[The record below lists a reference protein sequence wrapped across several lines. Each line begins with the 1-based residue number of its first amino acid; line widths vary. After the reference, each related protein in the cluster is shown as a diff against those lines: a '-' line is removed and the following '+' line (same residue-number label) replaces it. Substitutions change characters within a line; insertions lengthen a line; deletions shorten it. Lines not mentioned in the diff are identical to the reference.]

1 MGKIL
6 LGSSQTVDLRRIVA
20 REAAALLYMGIEKEY
35 KQAKLK
41 AAKNLGVHF
50 LPTNIEVA
58 IELDRMAEENEGST
72 RLERLIRM
80 RHEALMIM
88 RILKKYNPVLF
99 GSVWRGTITRNSDI
113 DITVYSENPI
123 EVLELLKQH
132 FKILTAKP
140 MSVTKHGRIRSSFQ
154 ILLELPSGENAE
166 ITVRS
171 IDEVCLRGYCE
182 IFGDENVGLR
192 LQDLEKLLSKNPT
205 RRFVPF

>member
-1 MGKIL
+1 M
-6 LGSSQTVDLRRIVA
+6 GSSQTVDLRRIVA

-171 IDEVCLRGYCE
+171 IDEVCLREYCE

>member
-1 MGKIL
+1 MG
-6 LGSSQTVDLRRIVA
+6 
-20 REAAALLYMGIEKEY
+20 MEKEY

-41 AAKNLGVHF
+41 AAKTLGVHF

-58 IELDRMAEENEGST
+58 IELDKIAEENEGFT

-88 RILKKYNPVLF
+88 RILEKYNPVLL

-113 DITVYSENPI
+113 DITVYSENPV

-132 FKILTAKP
+132 FKVLTAKSE
-140 MSVTKHGRIRSSFQ
+140 SVTKHGGTKSSFQ
-154 ILLELPSGENAE
+154 IILELPSGENAE
-166 ITVRS
+166 ITIRS
-171 IDEVCLRGYCE
+171 IDEIHSRERCE

-192 LQDLEKLLSKNPT
+192 LRELEQLLSKNPT
-205 RRFVPF
+205 QRFAPF